1 MNIASNVILN
11 IIELYLHTTLYVIS
25 VFSIKLD
32 DITAEDTIE
41 IYRKKFKGLD
51 IDGSG
56 SITLD
61 ELRASLFGT
70 ASEAD
75 IQFIMSVRIPLLS
88 NHNLYT
94 RIHATIDKV
103 LL

>member
-11 IIELYLHTTLYVIS
+11 TIELYLHTTLQYNVACI
-25 VFSIKLD
+25 FSIKLD

-88 NHNLYT
+88 NY
-94 RIHATIDKV
+94 AQGFMQQ
-103 LL
+103 